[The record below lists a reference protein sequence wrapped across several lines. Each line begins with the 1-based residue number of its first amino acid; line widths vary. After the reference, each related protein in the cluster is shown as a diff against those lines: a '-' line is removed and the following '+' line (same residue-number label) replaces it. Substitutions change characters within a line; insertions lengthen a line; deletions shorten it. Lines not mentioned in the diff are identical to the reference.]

1 MSTASA
7 QPNPTAQH
15 SKPLALRNVIVT
27 DPFWHTEQELVRTA
41 VIPFQWNAL
50 NDNVPGAAPSY
61 CMHNFKA
68 AAAQNQRKNTEGKK
82 FVPPAYTYRGFESK
96 PEDPKHPDPDKFYGF
111 VFQDTDFSKWI
122 EAVGYSLTQHPDAEL
137 EATADGAID
146 IVCAAQLDNG
156 YLDTYYI
163 LNGMD
168 RAFHNLRWHHELY
181 CLGHLIEGAIAYYEG
196 TGKDKLLKAAERFAD
211 YVGEYF
217 GPKEGQCKGYPG
229 HEIAEMA
236 LARLADLTG
245 EKKYLD
251 LAKFFI
257 DERGTE
263 PNYFIYEGER
273 DKRDGYSD
281 TNWTFDCE
289 YTQADKP
296 VREQKEAVGHAVR
309 AGYLYSGMA
318 AVAKLTDDA
327 SLVEACENLWRN
339 IVDKKLYITG
349 GIGGTVNGEAFSYD
363 YDLPNDAAYSES
375 CAAISLAFFARRMLE
390 IAPKAEYADVM
401 EQALY
406 NTTLAGMALDGKSFF
421 YVNPLEVNPYACH
434 KDNRVGHVKPVRQK
448 WFGCACCPPN
458 IARIV
463 ESVQEYAYT
472 VSDDT
477 STLFTH
483 LYMGGVARATLGG
496 ADVTLDVAAEL
507 PWKGD
512 GAATVRLGSE
522 ESADVASAA
531 TFTLAFR
538 LPGWAGSTD
547 AAAGA
552 ISASG
557 EADGRV
563 VRAVRDGY
571 VYFTGQ
577 WRDGDEVTFDFP
589 MPVRMMK
596 ANPMVREDAGRVA
609 FVRGPITF
617 CAEERDNGANL
628 HLLHADVAAILADPS
643 SVKVVP
649 FEFHAGAAGIDADGQ
664 GEVDEVTRDMVKLEV
679 PAWREPVPAGAS
691 AESPAFAPLYAE
703 YRPAKREPVTATLI
717 PYFAWA
723 NRGENE
729 MTVFLHD

>member
-1 MSTASA
+1 MST
-7 QPNPTAQH
+7 QPQH
-15 SKPLALRNVIVT
+15 SKPLALRNVTVT
-27 DPFWHTEQELVRTA
+27 DAFWHTEQELVRTA

-68 AAAQNQRKNTEGKK
+68 AAAQNARKDTEGKK

-96 PEDPKHPDPDKFYGF
+96 PDDPKNPDPDKFYGF

-137 EATADGAID
+137 EKTADAAID

-211 YVGEYF
+211 YVGEVF
-217 GPKEGQCKGYPG
+217 GPNPDQLKGYPG

-245 EKKYLD
+245 KAKYLD

-263 PNYFIYEGER
+263 PNYFVYEGER
-273 DKRDGYSD
+273 DRKNGSAD
-281 TNWTFDCE
+281 TDWSFDCA

-296 VREQKEAVGHAVR
+296 VREQTEAVGHAVR

-318 AVAKLTDDA
+318 AVAKLTNDPT
-327 SLVEACENLWRN
+327 LVTACENLWRN

-349 GIGGTVNGEAFSYD
+349 GIGGTVNGEAFSYN
-363 YDLPNDAAYSES
+363 YDLPNDSAYSES

-401 EQALY
+401 ELALY

-472 VSDDT
+472 ISDDET
-477 STLFTH
+477 TLFTH
-483 LYMGGVARATLGG
+483 LYMGGVARAELGG
-496 ADVTLDVAAEL
+496 AAVTLDVAAEL
-507 PWKGD
+507 PWKGN
-512 GAATVRLGSE
+512 GVATVRLGDGDDA
-522 ESADVASAA
+522 ADTVAGSVASA

-538 LPGWAGSTD
+538 LPGWTGSVD
-547 AAAGA
+547 AAADA
-552 ISASG
+552 ISATG
-557 EADGRV
+557 EADGARV
-563 VRAVRDGY
+563 TREIRDGY
-571 VYFTGQ
+571 VYFSGE
-577 WRDGDEVTFDFP
+577 WHDGDEVTFDFP
-589 MPVRMMK
+589 MPVRMMA

-617 CAEERDNGANL
+617 CAEGADNGDNL
-628 HLLHADVAAILADPS
+628 HLLHADVDAIVADPEA
-643 SVKVVP
+643 VKVVP
-649 FEFHAGAAGIDADGQ
+649 FTFHAGAAGIDADGQ
-664 GEVDEVTRDMVKLEV
+664 GEVDEVARDMVRLEV
-679 PAWREPVPAGAS
+679 PAWREPVPSGTTADS
-691 AESPAFAPLYAE
+691 AAFAPLYAP
-703 YRPAKREPVTATLI
+703 YQPVKREAATATLI